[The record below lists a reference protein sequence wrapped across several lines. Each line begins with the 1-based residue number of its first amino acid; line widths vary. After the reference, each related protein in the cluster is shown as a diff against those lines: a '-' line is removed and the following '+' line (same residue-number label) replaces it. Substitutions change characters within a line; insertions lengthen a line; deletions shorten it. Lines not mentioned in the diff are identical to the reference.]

1 MATPMSVSIVSP
13 EEEVW
18 RGEAEMVIA
27 RSPEGE
33 FAILHG
39 HIPFLAALVPG
50 RVSVI
55 SANDRDEYFVSGGF
69 LEASRGKT
77 GSAGSQS
84 GREAGSAGNAES
96 HDYHVIVLA
105 DDAEDLSQIDAGEA
119 RRRLEEAQARASEES
134 DERAEARMRI
144 EMARAELA
152 ASRGD

>member
-1 MATPMSVSIVSP
+1 
-13 EEEVW
+13 
-18 RGEAEMVIA
+18 MVVA

-50 RVSVI
+50 RVSVV
-55 SANDRDEYFVSGGF
+55 SSSERDEYFVSGGF
-69 LEASRGKT
+69 LEASRGAT
-77 GSAGSQS
+77 GSSQD
-84 GREAGSAGNAES
+84 GQE

-105 DDAEDLSQIDAGEA
+105 DDAEDLSSIDANEA
-119 RRRLEEAQARASEES
+119 RRRVEEAQAEAAEAS

-152 ASRGD
+152 EARGE